1 LNNDNIEIEKFKSLF
16 LKDKIYNALKMYG
29 YKEEVL
35 FPEFIKTLNAKR
47 FYTSSE
53 VSTMLNMNVS
63 SFRYYV
69 TNLCKFEYLEN
80 IREGRNYKFNYISI
94 YKLYLVQQFLKRQ
107 GKNLNN
113 VKLLLYENVD
123 SYQKEIKLIKNAIKR
138 LDQYIGFLFKFEKG
152 NMQTTEEVQVL
163 NKKIRIIEKLILSWN
178 ENQEEIFRIEQS
190 LYILHKKAFGINDEI
205 NICLRKLLYL
215 ESDFNI
221 LLLKNEYCSKIHEHK
236 DFIKQTKNGLFKRL
250 FNISPLDVRDSECT
264 SYLSKQIQD
273 LKNEIIVE
281 QERKSNLEKELFLLY
296 KEIERETT
304 KKMEFTERNREIINT
319 FILNLKST

>member
-1 LNNDNIEIEKFKSLF
+1 MKNDNIEIEKFKSLF
-16 LKDKIYNALKMYG
+16 LEDKIYNALTKYG

-47 FYTSSE
+47 LYTSLE

-80 IREGRNYKFNYISI
+80 VREGRNYKFNYISI

-138 LDQYIGFLFKFEKG
+138 LDQNIGFLFKFEKG
-152 NMQTTEEVQVL
+152 NIQANEEVQVL

-190 LYILHKKAFGINDEI
+190 LYILHKKAFEINDEI

-215 ESDFNI
+215 EGDFNI
-221 LLLKNEYCSKIHEHK
+221 LLLKNDYCLKYHEDK
-236 DFIKQTKNGLFKRL
+236 AFTKQTKKCLFKRL
-250 FNISPLDVRDSECT
+250 LNNSPLDVRDSECT
-264 SYLSKQIQD
+264 SNLSKQIQD
-273 LKNEIIVE
+273 LKNEIIIE

-304 KKMEFTERNREIINT
+304 KKMEFTERNREFINT

>member
-1 LNNDNIEIEKFKSLF
+1 MNNDNIEIEKFKSLF
-16 LKDKIYNALKMYG
+16 LEDKIYLALKKYG

-47 FYTSSE
+47 LYTSLE

-80 IREGRNYKFNYISI
+80 VREGRNYKFNYISI

-123 SYQKEIKLIKNAIKR
+123 SYQKEIKLIKYAIKR
-138 LDQYIGFLFKFEKG
+138 LDQNIAFLYKFEKG
-152 NMQTTEEVQVL
+152 NMQTNEEVQVL
-163 NKKIRIIEKLILSWN
+163 NKKMRIIEKVILSWN

-190 LYILHKKAFGINDEI
+190 LNILRKKAFGINDEI

-221 LLLKNEYCSKIHEHK
+221 LLLKNDYCSKIHEHK

-250 FNISPLDVRDSECT
+250 LNISPLDVRDSECT

-304 KKMEFTERNREIINT
+304 KKMEFTERNREFINT

>member
-1 LNNDNIEIEKFKSLF
+1 MNNDNIEIEKFKSLF
-16 LKDKIYNALKMYG
+16 LEDKIYNALTKYG

-35 FPEFIKTLNAKR
+35 FPEFIKTLNVKR
-47 FYTSSE
+47 LYTSLE
-53 VSTMLNMNVS
+53 VSTMLNMNDS
-63 SFRYYV
+63 SLRYYV

-80 IREGRNYKFNYISI
+80 VREGRNYKFNYISI

-113 VKLLLYENVD
+113 VKLLLHESVD

-152 NMQTTEEVQVL
+152 NMQTNEEVQVL
-163 NKKIRIIEKLILSWN
+163 NKKIRIIEKVILSWN
-178 ENQEEIFRIEQS
+178 ENEEEIFKIEQS
-190 LYILHKKAFGINDEI
+190 LYVLHKKAFGLNDEM

-221 LLLKNEYCSKIHEHK
+221 LLLKNDYCSKMYGLK
-236 DFIKQTKNGLFKRL
+236 DFIKQTKKGIFKRL
-250 FNISPLDVRDSECT
+250 FNNSPLDVRVSECT
-264 SYLSKQIQD
+264 SNLSKQIQD
-273 LKNEIIVE
+273 LKNEMIVE
-281 QERKSNLEKELFLLY
+281 QERKSNLEKEIFLVY

-304 KKMEFTERNREIINT
+304 KKMKFIERNREFINT
-319 FILNLKST
+319 FISNLKSI

>member
-1 LNNDNIEIEKFKSLF
+1 MNNDNIEIEKFKSLF
-16 LKDKIYNALKMYG
+16 LEDKIYNALKKYG

-47 FYTSSE
+47 LYTSLE

-80 IREGRNYKFNYISI
+80 VREGRNYKFNYISI

-113 VKLLLYENVD
+113 VKLLLDESVD

-138 LDQYIGFLFKFEKG
+138 QDQYIGFLFKFEKG
-152 NMQTTEEVQVL
+152 NMQTNEEVQVL
-163 NKKIRIIEKLILSWN
+163 YKKMKIIEKVILSWN

-190 LYILHKKAFGINDEI
+190 LYILNQKAFRINDEI

-221 LLLKNEYCSKIHEHK
+221 LLLKNDYCSKVHEHK
-236 DFIKQTKNGLFKRL
+236 DFIKQTKKGLFKRL
-250 FNISPLDVRDSECT
+250 LNNSPLDVRDSECT
-264 SYLSKQIQD
+264 NLSKQIQD

-304 KKMEFTERNREIINT
+304 KKMEFTERNREFINT